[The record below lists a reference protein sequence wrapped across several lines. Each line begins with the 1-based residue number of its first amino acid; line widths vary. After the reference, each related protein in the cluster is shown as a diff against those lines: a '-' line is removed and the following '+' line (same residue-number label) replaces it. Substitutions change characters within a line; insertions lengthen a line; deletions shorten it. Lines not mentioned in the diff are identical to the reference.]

1 MKQTISL
8 ETLAK
13 ENLSRWKGK
22 GHETTTYTC
31 PHCRG
36 NVEVRKPAPN
46 MVPPR
51 GYWQKIKECY
61 ICHGLSIVRTW
72 PNGKTETE

>member
-1 MKQTISL
+1 MKTTSI

-13 ENLSRWKGK
+13 QNLSRWKDK
-22 GHETTTYTC
+22 GNETTHYSC

-36 NVEVRKPAPN
+36 QVEVRRPAPN
-46 MVPPR
+46 MVPPK

-61 ICHGLSIVRTW
+61 SCHGLCIVRTW
-72 PNGKTETE
+72 PSGKTETE